1 MLVAQL
7 CPAICNP
14 TDYTGYPLQ
23 YSCLG
28 WQSRRRLSDSHIP
41 RNVCST
47 LHLFKASMLKCIQID
62 IQTTRI
68 QDPETIIKILLTRTE
83 KEIYIPEKIQHSK
96 LNNPSCLPKHS
107 FNNCPT
113 SKNYKMCVRC
123 TPLIF

>member
-1 MLVAQL
+1 MFITLNYIEIITYL
-7 CPAICNP
+7 YNKR
-14 TDYTGYPLQ
+14 Q
-23 YSCLG
+23 YIL
-28 WQSRRRLSDSHIP
+28 
-41 RNVCST
+41 
-47 LHLFKASMLKCIQID
+47 LKCIQID

-123 TPLIF
+123 TL